1 MASFGQQ
8 LRSYRRQSR
17 DPDRDGLLTQE
28 RFGELIG
35 SKLGDAGYSGAA
47 VSDWERDKSKIHA
60 DDRVVLVALLAVLRG
75 CGGLSQIAEAD
86 GLLTAG
92 NYRRLD
98 REESAEVFP
107 GETFRGQQP
116 AAATTAMPNQPASEA
131 AGRQPP
137 ARDRTQRILLD
148 KVESFWVDGV
158 LKKATEVRH
167 FSLEPKLWSK
177 RRSITRGK
185 NHLDPH

>member
-1 MASFGQQ
+1 MESFGQQ

-17 DPDRDGLLTQE
+17 DPQRGGLLTQE

-35 SKLGDAGYSGAA
+35 RELGDNGYSGAA

-60 DDRVVLVALLAVLRG
+60 DDRAVLVALLSVLHN
-75 CGGLSQIAEAD
+75 CGGISLPDEAD

-98 REESAEVFP
+98 RGECAKVFP
-107 GETFRGQQP
+107 GITAQSQHTAVST
-116 AAATTAMPNQPASEA
+116 AAITNQASAAEA
-131 AGRQPP
+131 ASRLPS
-137 ARDRTQRILLD
+137 ARNRTQRILLD

-158 LKKATEVRH
+158 LNKATAGAP
-167 FSLEPKLWSK
+167 FLALN
-177 RRSITRGK
+177 K
-185 NHLDPH
+185 NGS

>member
-107 GETFRGQQP
+107 GETIPQPTAGRRHRSHAEPASFRGRRP
-116 AAATTAMPNQPASEA
+116 AATRKRPHPAHL
-131 AGRQPP
+131 
-137 ARDRTQRILLD
+137 AR
-148 KVESFWVDGV
+148 
-158 LKKATEVRH
+158 
-167 FSLEPKLWSK
+167 
-177 RRSITRGK
+177 
-185 NHLDPH
+185 